1 MESTIFCGSYDTS
14 CDVSFYMTTQSSLTD
29 RAYMACMASAHC
41 MACWLET
48 DLVNSLF
55 NLFPV
60 RSSLNKFVDTY
71 SSVRAQALVGV
82 VDRLTLQE

>member
-1 MESTIFCGSYDTS
+1 MESTICDSNDTS
-14 CDVSFYMTTQSSLTD
+14 CDMSFYITTQSSLTD

-55 NLFPV
+55 NFFPV

-71 SSVRAQALVGV
+71 SSVRARALLGV

>member
-1 MESTIFCGSYDTS
+1 MESTICDSNVTS
-14 CDVSFYMTTQSSLTD
+14 CDMSFYMTTQSSLTD
-29 RAYMACMASAHC
+29 RAYMACIASAHC
-41 MACWLET
+41 MACCLET

-60 RSSLNKFVDTY
+60 RSSLNKLVDTY
-71 SSVRAQALVGV
+71 SSVRARALVAI